1 MPKKKAI
8 AMCDGFYVLREIPK
22 KLAYGV
28 FVPDVGAVT
37 SP

>member
-1 MPKKKAI
+1 MPNIKAI

-22 KLAYGV
+22 KLAYGAL
-28 FVPDVGAVT
+28 VPDVGAVA